1 MLIDASHPALGFA
14 QELFSEDGWEI
25 TDALGR
31 DDEAVVVELRC
42 SGMRLLFVSVAQD
55 GAWRRPDLVTKMPQ
69 TVPEPRRSVTVPG
82 SALEPVGVQG
92 SAWPGPDRGP
102 PETVW
107 VTINGFAAADVEGIT
122 VSTAIDH
129 HAATVGPD
137 GSFLTLVRGRR
148 REEPR
153 VRLHLLTGETL
164 NTSV

>member
-1 MLIDASHPALGFA
+1 MLIDASHPVLGFA
-14 QELFSEDGWEI
+14 RELFCEDGWEI

-31 DDEAVVVELRC
+31 DDEAVVVELRG

-55 GAWRRPDLVTKMPQ
+55 GAWHRPDLATRVPQ
-69 TVPEPRRSVTVPG
+69 TVPEQRRPVTVPG
-82 SALEPVGVQG
+82 SALESAGVQG
-92 SAWPGPDRGP
+92 SGWPGPDGGP

-107 VTINGFAAADVEGIT
+107 FTINGFAAADVEGIS

-148 REEPR
+148 RERPSI
-153 VRLHLLTGETL
+153 RLHLLTGETL
-164 NTSV
+164 DTSV